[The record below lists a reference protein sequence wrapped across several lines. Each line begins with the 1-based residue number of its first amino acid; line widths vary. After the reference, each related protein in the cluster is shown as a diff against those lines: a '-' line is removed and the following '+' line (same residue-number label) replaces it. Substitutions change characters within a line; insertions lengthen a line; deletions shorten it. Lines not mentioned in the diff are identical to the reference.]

1 MKKPQIKLG
10 KATEI
15 LEFKFELKIF
25 DDSEKVEQNSVFSK
39 YITSSNPQ
47 SFEINEPITS
57 TSALWPVYS

>member
-10 KATEI
+10 NSTEI

-25 DDSEKVEQNSVFSK
+25 DDSEKVEENSVFSK

-47 SFEINEPITS
+47 SSEINEPITS